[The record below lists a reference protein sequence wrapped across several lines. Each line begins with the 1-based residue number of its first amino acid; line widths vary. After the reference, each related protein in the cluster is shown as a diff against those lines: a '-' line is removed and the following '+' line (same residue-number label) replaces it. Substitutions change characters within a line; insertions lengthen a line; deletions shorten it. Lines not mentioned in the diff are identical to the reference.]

1 MAKKKE
7 TIEDLLDIIRQ
18 KLDTL
23 EDKINDMECDHDHE
37 DEDLDDD
44 IDEDED
50 E

>member
-23 EDKINDMECDHDHE
+23 EDKINDMECDHDHD

-44 IDEDED
+44 IEDED